1 MVIVLLMGNLG
12 ADPETR
18 FTASGQKVTTLKVA
32 SNSKKQG
39 KDETTWYRVTIFG
52 DRFDKMLPYFKKG
65 SAIIVTGELTTEL
78 WTDREGRQQVQHNV
92 IADTIKFTPFGRS
105 DRQQDPASQGAAT
118 SYGSPNYTPAQETRP
133 YGEPSY
139 TPPQPQAQP
148 QSQPFAQPLHDF
160 GFGDHQAEAPM
171 HSGQHD
177 DTPF

>member
-18 FTASGQKVTTLKVA
+18 FTASGQKVTTLRVA

-52 DRFDKMLPYFKKG
+52 DRFDKMLSYLKKG
-65 SAIIVTGELTTEL
+65 SSVIVTGELTTEL

-92 IADTIKFTPFGRS
+92 IADSVKFSPFGRP
-105 DRQQDPASQGAAT
+105 DRQQEQTAQGAAT
-118 SYGSPNYTPAQETRP
+118 PGYASPGYAPAPETRS
-133 YGEPSY
+133 YAAPSY
-139 TPPQPQAQP
+139 TPPQSQ
-148 QSQPFAQPLHDF
+148 QSQQPFSPPLHDF
-160 GFGDHQAEAPM
+160 GFNDIPAESSM
-171 HSGQHD
+171 HSGQNE